1 MTLLALIRHAP
12 TTWNAEG
19 RLQGRRDTPLSEDG
33 KAALATWAAPSALNG
48 FDWVA
53 SPLGRCQD
61 TARHLVGRIVASDER
76 IIEMNWGDW
85 EGCIRAELAET
96 LGDAFRENEAR
107 GLDFTPPNGESPRMV
122 QGRLKPFFQD
132 VAARGRPTVA
142 VCHRGVIRSAVALA
156 TGWNFMGKSP
166 VKGQHGAYNMLR
178 LAADGTPSV
187 VALDTPLP
195 TEPSS

>member
-33 KAALATWAAPSALNG
+33 RAALATWGPPPALNG
-48 FDWVA
+48 FDWIA

-61 TARHLVGRIVASDER
+61 TAHHLAGRKALSDAR
-76 IIEMNWGDW
+76 IIEMDWGDW
-85 EGCIRAELAET
+85 EGERRAELAQT
-96 LGDAFRENEAR
+96 LGDAFRQNEAR

-122 QGRLKPFFQD
+122 QDRLKPFFKEI
-132 VAARGRPTVA
+132 AAKGRPTVA
-142 VCHRGVIRSAVALA
+142 VSHRGVIRAAVAMA

-166 VKGQHGAYNMLR
+166 VKGMHGTYNMLR
-178 LAADGTPSV
+178 LADDGAPTV
-187 VALDTPLP
+187 VAVDEPLP
-195 TEPSS
+195 FEARG

>member
-1 MTLLALIRHAP
+1 MTLLAFIRHAP

-33 KAALATWAAPSALNG
+33 KAALATWGLPPTLNG
-48 FDWVA
+48 FDWIA

-61 TARHLVGRIVASDER
+61 TARHLAGRTVPSDAR
-76 IIEMNWGDW
+76 IIEMDWGEW
-85 EGCIRAELAET
+85 EGRKRIELAET
-96 LGDAFRENEAR
+96 LGEAFRENEAR

-122 QGRLKPFFQD
+122 QDRLKPFFQEI
-132 VAARGRPTVA
+132 AAKGRPTVA
-142 VCHRGVIRSAVALA
+142 VSHRGVIRAAIALA

-166 VKGQHGAYNMLR
+166 VKGVHGTYNILR

-187 VALDTPLP
+187 VAADAPLP
-195 TEPSS
+195 IEGAG

>member
-1 MTLLALIRHAP
+1 MTLLAFIRHAP

-19 RLQGRRDTPLSEDG
+19 RLQGHRDTPLSQDG
-33 KAALATWAAPSALNG
+33 KAALATWAAPPALNG

-61 TARHLVGRIVASDER
+61 TARHLVGRTVASDER

-85 EGCIRAELAET
+85 EGRIRAELAET

-122 QGRLKPFFQD
+122 QDRLKPFFQE

-195 TEPSS
+195 TEASS